1 MASTSSPSS
10 PSAGRQA
17 VYPWLICGCGLV
29 LVFCTNGLCGNN
41 MPVYFPFLAQEK
53 GFNNAQLSLITTLRC
68 GFAFITMGLLPRLL
82 KKASVRLLA
91 LTTCLCLA
99 ASLVVMSLADTL
111 PVLYLAA
118 AGIGVTYGMGSM
130 VLVSVLV
137 RSWFRRREGFALGLC
152 AAGSGLANLIA
163 APSITYAVEHVGL
176 ASAMRLE
183 ALAALPLGLL
193 LFLVIRDKPAQLGL
207 EPYGSGGDT
216 EEVRQDD
223 ASAHPAVQ
231 MSPRHKKLMLAAMLA
246 TGPINIATPSY
257 YTLHF
262 TNCGYAPMTVAAG
275 LSMFGLILTLAKLVY
290 GWANDRFGVYR
301 CNWFFLGLNIIANV
315 LVAFAGRVPTGPF
328 IFIAFGISAFSY
340 PPMMIGFS
348 LWARD
353 LCEPEEYT
361 KKVALYQQLTT
372 IGGMLSSPL
381 GGVSADL
388 TGGYT
393 CAYLGG
399 VLLMVFTL
407 LTLQYLYR
415 SYGRDRAGIPPA
427 EQAA

>member
-1 MASTSSPSS
+1 MESDLSR
-10 PSAGRQA
+10 RQA

-68 GFAFITMGLLPRLL
+68 GFAFIAMGLLPRLL
-82 KKASVRLLA
+82 RKLSVRFLA
-91 LTTCLCLA
+91 LATCLMLT
-99 ASLVVMSLADTL
+99 ASLWVMSLADTL

-137 RSWFRRREGFALGLC
+137 RSWFRRREGFALGI
-152 AAGSGLANLIA
+152 AACGSGLANLIA
-163 APSITYAVEHVGL
+163 APSITYAVERFGL
-176 ASAMRLE
+176 TNAMRLE
-183 ALAALPLGLL
+183 AAVAVPLGLL
-193 LFLVIRDKPAQLGL
+193 LFAVIRDQPAQLRL
-207 EPYGSGGDT
+207 EPYGAGREEEGGGAA
-216 EEVRQDD
+216 
-223 ASAHPAVQ
+223 ASLWPPIQ
-231 MSPRHKKLMLAAMLA
+231 MKPRHKKLLAAAMLL

-275 LSMFGLILTLAKLVY
+275 LSMFGLGLTLAKLIY
-290 GWANDRFGVYR
+290 GWANDRFGVFR
-301 CNWFFLGLNIIANV
+301 CNWFFLGLNIIANL
-315 LVAFAGRVPTGPF
+315 LVAFAGRFPVGPF
-328 IFIAFGISAFSY
+328 IFIAFGLSALSY

-353 LCEPEEYT
+353 LCPPEEYT
-361 KKVALYQQLTT
+361 RKVALYQQLTT
-372 IGGMLSSPL
+372 VGGMLSSPL

-393 CAYLGG
+393 CAYVGG
-399 VLLMVFTL
+399 VLLLAFTL
-407 LTLQYLYR
+407 FTLQYLYR
-415 SYGRDRAGIPPA
+415 FYGRDRLAPAGS
-427 EQAA
+427 